1 MKSAVVLALIIF
13 LFGFCTSSY
22 GLPLDASRFT
32 SASDGDGSTKGL
44 VHLVSQ
50 KPVSVTEVEPGVYLV
65 DFGKVAFGNL
75 LLRQS
80 GGTSRD
86 VIVHF
91 GEAMEKGR
99 INRKPP
105 GTVRYAVAKSALR
118 GDAAVVV
125 APAPDARNTESNSS
139 AHPPAIL
146 TPQEWGVVLPF
157 RWVEIEGLPSKLR
170 SVDIQRRAAFDAT
183 WDDNAS
189 SFESS
194 DSMLNRIWELCRYSI
209 KATTFAGIFVDGDRE
224 RIPYEADAF
233 LNQLSY
239 YATSS
244 NNQIPRA
251 TFDHLMRYGT
261 WPTEWAYHMIFMAY
275 ADWMRTGDTVW
286 LAHRYESLRA
296 KLLLSRLG
304 SEGLIIS
311 SRKDIERTDIVDW
324 PVGERDG
331 YKFESRNTV
340 VNSFFL
346 RSLRLMSMMGKAIG
360 RDADAVYY
368 SDLESKAQS
377 AFQQTFF
384 DPNTGLYRDGAE
396 VDHYSLHAN
405 LFPLAF
411 DLVPPA
417 NRASVVSWLKNRG
430 MKCSV
435 YAAQYLLE
443 GLFESGEASAAIE
456 LMVAPGEQNWRER
469 SWRHMVESG
478 TTITW
483 EAWDQKFKPNQD
495 WNHAWGA
502 APVNLLPRYVLGAQA
517 LSPGWKQVTVKPH
530 VGDLRFA
537 RGKVPTPL
545 GTVLVDWKRTKSF
558 SLSLRLPQGMSARVE
573 LPAEGS
579 RSQVFVNGKRA
590 LASRRD
596 SWWVLEQAISGVARI
611 ELK

>member
-1 MKSAVVLALIIF
+1 MKSAVVIALIVF
-13 LFGFCTSSY
+13 LFGFCTPSY

-75 LLRQS
+75 LLRQPA
-80 GGTSRD
+80 GANRD

-118 GDAAVVV
+118 GDTAVVV

-146 TPQEWGVVLPF
+146 TPREWGVVLPF

-170 SVDIQRRAAFDAT
+170 AVDIQRRAAFDAT

-251 TFDHLMRYGT
+251 TFDHLMRFGT

-275 ADWMRTGDTVW
+275 ADWMRTSDTVW
-286 LAHRYESLRA
+286 LAHRYESLRV

-331 YKFESRNTV
+331 YKFASRNAV
-340 VNSFFL
+340 VNSFFV

-443 GLFESGEASAAIE
+443 GLFESGESSAAIE
-456 LMVAPGEQNWRER
+456 LMVAPGERNWRER

-502 APVNLLPRYVLGAQA
+502 APVNLLPRYVLGVQA

-558 SLSLRLPQGMSARVE
+558 SLSLRLPQGILARVE

>member
-1 MKSAVVLALIIF
+1 MKSAVVIALIVF
-13 LFGFCTSSY
+13 VFGFCTPSY
-22 GLPLDASRFT
+22 GLPLDASRFI
-32 SASDGDGSTKGL
+32 SASDGEGTTKGL
-44 VHLVSQ
+44 VHLVAQ

-80 GGTSRD
+80 GGANRD

-105 GTVRYAVAKSALR
+105 GTVRYAVATSALR

-125 APAPDARNTESNSS
+125 APAPDARNTESNSPT
-139 AHPPAIL
+139 HPPAIL
-146 TPQEWGVVLPF
+146 TPREWGVVLPF

-194 DSMLNRIWELCRYSI
+194 DLMLNRIWELCRYSI

-251 TFDHLMRYGT
+251 SFDHLMRFGT

-275 ADWMRTGDTVW
+275 ADWMRTGDPVW

-331 YKFESRNTV
+331 YKFASCNAV
-340 VNSFFL
+340 VNSFYV

-360 RDADAVYY
+360 RDADVVYY

-384 DPNTGLYRDGAE
+384 DSNTGLYRDGAE

-435 YAAQYLLE
+435 YAAQY
-443 GLFESGEASAAIE
+443 
-456 LMVAPGEQNWRER
+456 
-469 SWRHMVESG
+469 
-478 TTITW
+478 
-483 EAWDQKFKPNQD
+483 
-495 WNHAWGA
+495 
-502 APVNLLPRYVLGAQA
+502 
-517 LSPGWKQVTVKPH
+517 
-530 VGDLRFA
+530 
-537 RGKVPTPL
+537 
-545 GTVLVDWKRTKSF
+545 
-558 SLSLRLPQGMSARVE
+558 
-573 LPAEGS
+573 
-579 RSQVFVNGKRA
+579 
-590 LASRRD
+590 
-596 SWWVLEQAISGVARI
+596 
-611 ELK
+611 

>member
-1 MKSAVVLALIIF
+1 
-13 LFGFCTSSY
+13 
-22 GLPLDASRFT
+22 
-32 SASDGDGSTKGL
+32 
-44 VHLVSQ
+44 
-50 KPVSVTEVEPGVYLV
+50 
-65 DFGKVAFGNL
+65 
-75 LLRQS
+75 
-80 GGTSRD
+80 
-86 VIVHF
+86 
-91 GEAMEKGR
+91 
-99 INRKPP
+99 
-105 GTVRYAVAKSALR
+105 
-118 GDAAVVV
+118 
-125 APAPDARNTESNSS
+125 
-139 AHPPAIL
+139 
-146 TPQEWGVVLPF
+146 
-157 RWVEIEGLPSKLR
+157 
-170 SVDIQRRAAFDAT
+170 
-183 WDDNAS
+183 
-189 SFESS
+189 
-194 DSMLNRIWELCRYSI
+194 
-209 KATTFAGIFVDGDRE
+209 
-224 RIPYEADAF
+224 
-233 LNQLSY
+233 
-239 YATSS
+239 
-244 NNQIPRA
+244 
-251 TFDHLMRYGT
+251 
-261 WPTEWAYHMIFMAY
+261 MIFMAY

-340 VNSFFL
+340 VNSFYV

-368 SDLESKAQS
+368 SDLESKAQL

-384 DPNTGLYRDGAE
+384 DPNNGLYRDGAE
-396 VDHYSLHAN
+396 VEHYSLHAN

-443 GLFESGEASAAIE
+443 GLFESGESSAAIE
-456 LMVAPGEQNWRER
+456 LMVAPAER

-502 APVNLLPRYVLGAQA
+502 APVNLLPRYVLGVQA
-517 LSPGWKQVTVKPH
+517 LSPGWKEVTVKPH

-558 SLSLRLPQGMSARVE
+558 SLSLKLPQGMSARVE

-579 RSQVFVNGKRA
+579 RSQVFVNGTRA
-590 LASRRD
+590 LASRRN